1 MRSVARA
8 AGGRWDVIPTSV
20 GGVGGARSVARRSGV
35 GGMRAPWARDTVP
48 KAHRPTPHRTLMR
61 SPVVKGHTTPES
73 GFFDFFS
80 AVVEA
85 QRRQPLATCSVFIS
99 VWGAPTWLHQ
109 TLMEVRAPRRR
120 RVQ

>member
-1 MRSVARA
+1 MSHNALSRETGVMPADSGWRKRA
-8 AGGRWDVIPTSV
+8 GQGTKMSRRAKAGP
-20 GGVGGARSVARRSGV
+20 
-35 GGMRAPWARDTVP
+35 
-48 KAHRPTPHRTLMR
+48 TLMR

-109 TLMEVRAPRRR
+109 TLMEVRAPLRR

>member
-1 MRSVARA
+1 
-8 AGGRWDVIPTSV
+8 
-20 GGVGGARSVARRSGV
+20 
-35 GGMRAPWARDTVP
+35 MRAHTKRKITCDCCERNSACLSTISDMIRALELLVKRGRGTSPPQPIEVTAER
-48 KAHRPTPHRTLMR
+48 HLTLMR

-80 AVVEA
+80 AVVEDT
-85 QRRQPLATCSVFIS
+85 RRKPLATCSVFIS

>member
-1 MRSVARA
+1 MAPVC
-8 AGGRWDVIPTSV
+8 PTSSALV
-20 GGVGGARSVARRSGV
+20 QTCQLGKRSDGDSLGRS
-35 GGMRAPWARDTVP
+35 
-48 KAHRPTPHRTLMR
+48 RPECCKHLTLMR

-80 AVVEA
+80 AVVED